1 MQVKLQKKNNL
12 LKQMGS
18 HAVDVA
24 YLKPVWQEFTQT
36 MDAFH
41 AMLDEQREVTHTH
54 YKAPLGYVQHKVDI
68 TQHAFTHCIHL
79 W

>member
-1 MQVKLQKKNNL
+1 
-12 LKQMGS
+12 MGS

-41 AMLDEQREVTHTH
+41 AMLDEQREVIHTLRSTTRICL
-54 YKAPLGYVQHKVDI
+54 A
-68 TQHAFTHCIHL
+68 
-79 W
+79 